1 MQLRGINHKL
11 EHIDYLYHGRLHACD
26 HVVRDIAESL
36 DRFASAEG
44 GNELI
49 NDLSHIYHEVHSFIV
64 DDGLRR
70 SLGLSLDLPE
80 GLEYTPSDND
90 ASMWDEGDADGGKDE
105 PAAGPSGTQGG
116 DGEGTAE
123 ASE

>member
-1 MQLRGINHKL
+1 MQLCGINREL
-11 EHIDYLYHGRLHACD
+11 EHIDYLYRGRLRARD
-26 HVVRDIAESL
+26 HVVHDIAESL
-36 DRFASAEG
+36 DQFASAEG

-49 NDLSHIYHEVHSFIV
+49 NDLSCAYREVCSFIV

-80 GLEYTPSDND
+80 GPEYTPSDDD
-90 ASMWDEGDADGGKDE
+90 ASMWDEGEDE
-105 PAAGPSGTQGG
+105 PVAGPSGTQGG
-116 DGEGTAE
+116 DSEGAAE